1 MIVFQQPAKI
11 GRTRGF
17 ANKNIPVTI
26 AVLPHLCKHSQACI
40 RKGYSHARMR
50 KYIFLVLLTCAAA
63 ALYAQQP
70 LSAIR
75 RAGWQTL
82 VYKIPADVAANYIR
96 NYVVYPEDWLSQPP
110 FHIFHADSVKKEQLP
125 PGNYL
130 FISVQG
136 NELVGEVYCR
146 SNMQVA
152 TINGS
157 RSLQLEVKD
166 RNTGN
171 IIHNAS
177 VLVNK
182 RPAVFD
188 AATHAYK
195 VQQRKPDEALVRIA
209 TPGDTLFAELYID
222 HEEKSSWSQ
231 WWRNVGYTK
240 PGYIISYP
248 VKWVRTRLRTPV
260 RYWFSGKTKKQYR
273 YKGYMLFSQPKY
285 KPGDTV
291 RLKAYILNKKRKPFR
306 SDLDVH
312 LEYYDG
318 QSHSKKLATVSPLS
332 DGAYVYSFALGDS
345 LPVDKKYSITFNR
358 KGTRVLSD
366 YFGLEEYL
374 LDEIS
379 TYTLRADKETYL
391 RKDTIQVFATAKDA
405 NGLGLLDGRVRLT
418 VLAQDIHAFYKERV
432 YVPDTL
438 WQGELPVA
446 VNGDTR
452 FAIPATAFPEANL
465 TLRMEA
471 VFHNANNEIQE
482 KTIEAEF
489 LHRQSAIVVS
499 MDKDSVR
506 AAYLENG
513 VPVERRGSLKKSTH
527 GDTIAIRFPYSEKT
541 DTYSE
546 EYTFSIMDAA
556 GKLITENFVPDHY
569 SLSFSRTMQGD
580 TAGFVLHNP
589 QKVPVYYTVLY
600 GSKIIAKGG
609 DSSETI
615 SWRRQLSPRKVY
627 AVEWRYWWKGE
638 EQNGAGNVAVL
649 DKLLQTSI
657 QSDSAIYPGQTDT
670 IRIAV
675 KDYKGRA
682 AAGVNLTAAG
692 YNSQFGKD
700 IRVPEPPYLKNYK
713 GRRGIKRSSYE
724 LDQSGISRKMLLH
737 KYSQWFPLLGI
748 DSMQYYRFLFPADSL
763 YKVATRTGEFVPQLA
778 VHAVDKGVPQEIYLL
793 YINREMVYYN
803 GVTDKG
809 EYAFSVP
816 PGYVQIGFRLRDKY
830 VQVDSIYI
838 QPYYKHDIVFDIGKL
853 SAKAVQVRDNFY
865 NATER
870 YQIESGIWQLQNDYR
885 TNYGYIWQYDRAIW
899 LLAQGRHLVGPF
911 KKQDSLQYFKPGDF
925 DLKLP
930 FESGY
935 EYRLTPKM
943 ARLEKKNIFPDIPQ
957 IKLPKIP
964 TTSWILGDT
973 IRSLPVIKYDKP
985 VVKPVLKPVQKAFLA
1000 IPSEGGTLQL
1010 RVPRI
1015 KDTVFVYAVLYQA
1028 DSVHLFRIYQGW
1040 LDRFSSI
1047 APGSYHLVL
1056 VTANFSYVTAS
1067 NLVIRRN
1074 ETLCVQWEKPVF
1086 ETSNACIDKILADY
1100 RVASIPVIEEEPSKN
1115 RMPQLAAPSGSC
1127 VIRGTI
1133 TDKKGKQI
1141 IPGAVLGLKGYNAST
1156 VVNAAGEFLLL
1167 VKPGKYIVVASAIGY
1182 ASQEKE
1188 VWVTEAGVV
1197 IDMELMVMENALE
1210 EVVVTGY
1217 GIQKRKML
1225 VSSITSVKAESL
1237 TTVLQGKVAGI
1248 NMDNV
1253 YADSIKIRGVS
1264 SIDADVKPVYV
1275 VNGVMMD
1282 ELPEGFDMSTAQVEI
1297 LKGAEATALY
1307 GSRAINGVILITT
1320 SDFIPPALREKF
1332 RDYAFWQPNLLT
1344 DKNGEASFVVTYPD
1358 NITGWQ
1364 TYVLGMDK
1372 KRRITRATRF
1382 VQSFKQLQA
1391 QLATPQFM
1399 VAGDSVAMIGK
1410 ITNYTKTVQ
1419 DLRSSFTVND
1429 QLRAQQAVPVPPNA
1443 AAIEELWLQAA
1454 TADTILAKYEVA
1466 TTGGY
1471 VDGELRKI
1479 PVIQKGAVET
1489 TGNFWVLEKDTI
1501 VSFTPSE
1508 HGGPV
1513 TIHAENNTLDMLL
1526 DELEQLKKYPYYC
1539 MEQTASKL
1547 TGLVLER
1554 KIRVA
1559 MKQPFKEEKEMRR
1572 LITRLQKA
1580 QLFDGSWG
1588 WWEGSRTNLA
1598 ITNYITR
1605 ALLFMREDPL
1615 IATNIRNALLYL
1627 HNSLP
1632 VVAKGQLL
1640 DALSTLS
1647 EAGHVMDYNLPL
1659 ARLKFDS
1666 LTLHQQWQWVKI
1678 RQEQQMNYT
1687 KELDKLIQ
1695 KGVATMLGGL
1705 HWGADTYY
1713 WDNNT
1718 TATTLIA
1725 FRVLQKEKDREKELK
1740 QIIRFFLE
1748 RRKKGHWTNTVESAG
1763 IVAAILPSVLAWNMA
1778 FTAPA
1783 TLTINNSKETATA
1796 FPFTT
1801 VLHTSQPLTIQKSGG
1816 GLVYLTT
1823 YQRSFIPDPQPVTDN
1838 FVVQTFFEKNSRQ
1851 LATLKAGEKV
1861 IMKVQVNVLKDA
1873 DYVQLEVPIPAG
1885 CTYGRKIQDGYDMH
1899 REYLKEK
1906 TVFFM
1911 EKLTKGQYSYDIEL
1925 EARYNG
1931 RFTINPA
1938 QVSLM
1943 YFPVFFGRNGLKE
1956 VTVEK

>member
-1 MIVFQQPAKI
+1 MQ
-11 GRTRGF
+11 
-17 ANKNIPVTI
+17 N
-26 AVLPHLCKHSQACI
+26 
-40 RKGYSHARMR
+40 MR
-50 KYIFLVLLTCAAA
+50 KHIFLALLTFMAT

-82 VYKIPADVAANYIR
+82 VYKIPADTAAKYISD
-96 NYVVYPEDWLSQPP
+96 YIVYPEAWLSQQP
-110 FHIFHADSVKKEQLP
+110 FHIFHADSVRGEQLP
-125 PGNYL
+125 VGNYL
-130 FISVQG
+130 FISVV
-136 NELVGEVYCR
+136 NTELVGEVYCR

-157 RSLQLEVKD
+157 RSLQLEVKN
-166 RNTGN
+166 RNTGSS
-171 IIHNAS
+171 IHGAS

-182 RPAVFD
+182 RAAVFD
-188 AATHAYK
+188 AATHAYT
-195 VQQRKPDEALVRIA
+195 VQQRRPDEALVRIA
-209 TPGDTLFAELYID
+209 IPGDTLFAELYID
-222 HEEKSSWSQ
+222 REEKSSWSQ
-231 WWRNVGYTK
+231 WWRNFGYTK
-240 PGYIISYP
+240 PGYVISYP
-248 VKWVRTRLRTPV
+248 VKWVRTKLRTPV
-260 RYWFSGKTKKQYR
+260 RYWFRARAKKQYR

-291 RLKAYILNKKRKPFR
+291 RVKAYILNKKRKPFR
-306 SDLDVH
+306 SDLDVY

-318 QSHSKKLATVSPLS
+318 QSHSKRLATVSPLT
-332 DGAYVYSFALGDS
+332 DGAYVYSFVPGDS
-345 LPVDKKYSITFNR
+345 LLVDKKYSITFTK
-358 KGTRVLSD
+358 KGTRVQTD
-366 YFGLEEYL
+366 YFELEDYL

-379 TYTLRADKETYL
+379 TCTLRADKETYL
-391 RKDTIQVFATAKDA
+391 RKDTIQVYATAKDA

-418 VLAQDIHAFYKERV
+418 VLTQNIHAFYKERE

-452 FAIPATAFPEANL
+452 FAIPAAAFPEADL
-465 TLRMEA
+465 SLRMEA
-471 VFHNANNEIQE
+471 AFLNANNEIQE
-482 KTIEAEF
+482 KTVEAEF
-489 LHRQSAIVVS
+489 LHRQSAIRVNIE
-499 MDKDSVR
+499 KDSIR
-506 AAYLENG
+506 AVYLENG
-513 VPVERRGSLKKSTH
+513 ASVEREGSLKKSANE
-527 GDTIAIRFPYSEKT
+527 DTIAIRFPYSAKT

-546 EYTFSIMDAA
+546 QYMFTVRDAA
-556 GKLITENFVPDHY
+556 GELITEDFVPDSY
-569 SLSFSRTMQGD
+569 RLSFSRTMQGD

-615 SWRRQLSPRKVY
+615 SWRQQMASRKTY
-627 AVEWRYWWKGE
+627 TVEWRYWWKGE
-638 EQNGAGNVAVL
+638 EQQDASSVAVL
-649 DKLLQTSI
+649 DKLLRTSI
-657 QSDSAIYPGQTDT
+657 QVDSAIYPGQTDT

-682 AAGVNLTAAG
+682 AANVNITAAS
-692 YNSQFGKD
+692 YNSQFEKD

-713 GRRGIKRSSYE
+713 GRRGIRRSTYE
-724 LDQSGISRKMLLH
+724 LEPSGIIRKSLLYQ
-737 KYSQWFPLLGI
+737 YSKWFPLLGI
-748 DSMQYYRFLFPADSL
+748 DSMPYYRFLFPADSL
-763 YKVATRTGEFVPQLA
+763 HKAATRIGEFVPQLA

-793 YINREMVYYN
+793 YINRELVYYN
-803 GVTDKG
+803 GVTDKS

-816 PGYVQIGFRLRDKY
+816 PGYVQIGFRLREKY

-838 QPYYKHDIVFDIGKL
+838 QPYYKQDIVVDIGKL
-853 SAKAVQVRDNFY
+853 SAKAVQVRDKFY
-865 NATER
+865 NETER

-885 TNYGYIWQYDRAIW
+885 TKYGYIWQYDRAIW
-899 LLAQGRHLVGPF
+899 LSSHGRHLVGPF
-911 KKQDSLQYFKPGDF
+911 KKQDSLKYFKPGDF
-925 DLKLP
+925 DFKFP

-943 ARLEKKNIFPDIPQ
+943 ARLEKKNIFPDIPRV
-957 IKLPKIP
+957 KLPEIR
-964 TTSWILGDT
+964 TTNWVLGDT

-985 VVKPVLKPVQKAFLA
+985 LVKPVLKPVQKAFLA
-1000 IPSEGGTLQL
+1000 QPGEGGSIQL
-1010 RVPRI
+1010 NEPSI
-1015 KDTVFVYAVLYQA
+1015 KDTVFTYAVLYHA

-1047 APGSYHLVL
+1047 APGSYHLIL
-1056 VTANFSYVTAS
+1056 VTSNFSYITAS
-1067 NLVIRRN
+1067 NLAIRRN

-1086 ETSNACIDKILADY
+1086 ETSSSYIDKILADY
-1100 RVASIPVIEEEPSKN
+1100 RAASIPVMEDEPAKKIV
-1115 RMPQLAAPSGSC
+1115 PQLAAPSGSC

-1141 IPGAVLGLKGYNAST
+1141 IPGAVLGLKGYNASA
-1156 VVNAAGEFLLL
+1156 VVNTAGEFLLM
-1167 VKPGKYIVVASAIGY
+1167 VKAGRYIVEASALGY
-1182 ASQEKE
+1182 SSQQKE
-1188 VWVTEAGVV
+1188 VWVTEAGVIV
-1197 IDMELMVMENALE
+1197 NMELIIMENSLQ
-1210 EVVVTGY
+1210 EVVVVGY
-1217 GIQKRKML
+1217 STQRKASMAY
-1225 VSSITSVKAESL
+1225 SITTVNTESL
-1237 TTVLQGKVAGI
+1237 TTVLQGKIAGI
-1248 NMDNV
+1248 TVDNR

-1264 SIDADVKPVYV
+1264 SIDANNKPVYI

-1282 ELPEGFDMSTAQVEI
+1282 ELPEGFDMGAAQVEI
-1297 LKGAEATALY
+1297 LKDTEASAIY
-1307 GSRAINGVILITT
+1307 GSRAMNGVILITT
-1320 SDFIPPALREKF
+1320 RDFIPPALREKF

-1364 TYVLGMDK
+1364 TYVVGMDK

-1391 QLATPQFM
+1391 QLSTPQFM

-1410 ITNYTKTVQ
+1410 ITNYTNTLQ
-1419 DLRSSFTVND
+1419 ELRSSFTIND
-1429 QLRAQQAVPVPPNA
+1429 QLPVQHAVPVQPNA

-1454 TADTILAKYEVA
+1454 TADTILAKYEV
-1466 TTGGY
+1466 TTAGGY
-1471 VDGELRKI
+1471 LDGELRKI
-1479 PVIQKGAVET
+1479 PVVRKGVVET
-1489 TGNFWVLEKDTI
+1489 TGNFWALEKDTT
-1501 VSFTPSE
+1501 VSFTPSVN
-1508 HGGPV
+1508 GGPV

-1526 DELEQLKKYPYYC
+1526 DELKQLKKYPYYC

-1554 KIRVA
+1554 KIRAVL
-1559 MKQPFKEEKEMRR
+1559 KQPFKEEKEMRR
-1572 LITRLQKA
+1572 LVTRLQKA

-1598 ITNYITR
+1598 ITNYIAK
-1605 ALLFMREDPL
+1605 ALLVMREDPL

-1627 HNSLP
+1627 QNRLP
-1632 VVAKGQLL
+1632 VLAKGQLL

-1659 ARLKFDS
+1659 ARVKFDS

-1678 RQEQQMNYT
+1678 RQEQQLNYA
-1687 KELDKLIQ
+1687 KELDKLMQ

-1705 HWGADTYY
+1705 HWGTDSYY
-1713 WDNNT
+1713 WDNNS

-1725 FRVLQKEKDREKELK
+1725 FRVLQKEKNRENELK

-1748 RRKKGHWTNTVESAG
+1748 RRKNGHWMNTVESAG
-1763 IVAAILPSVLAWNMA
+1763 IVATILPSVLAWNTA
-1778 FTAPA
+1778 FTLPA
-1783 TLTINNSKETATA
+1783 TLVINGNSKETVTV
-1796 FPFTT
+1796 FPFTRE
-1801 VLHTSQPLTIQKSGG
+1801 LISSQPLTIQKSGG
-1816 GLVYLTT
+1816 GLVYLTA
-1823 YQRSFIPDPQPVTDN
+1823 YQSSFISDPQPVTDN
-1838 FVVQTFFEKNSRQ
+1838 FIVNTFFEKNNRQ
-1851 LATLKAGEKV
+1851 LATLKAGEKL

-1885 CTYGRKIQDGYDMH
+1885 CTYGKKIQDGYDMH
-1899 REYLKEK
+1899 REYLKDK

-1911 EKLTKGQYSYDIEL
+1911 EKLPKGQYTYEIEL

-1943 YFPVFFGRNGLKE
+1943 YFPVFYGRNELKA